1 MMMKSN
7 FGQIK
12 DIYDVLWVYN
22 DGLYE
27 LGVCHYRSIVKV
39 VIISS
44 YLSIFLELEGE
55 GEDFSLFY
63 VQ

>member
-22 DGLYE
+22 DSLYE

-39 VIISS
+39 VIIGS
-44 YLSIFLELEGE
+44 YLSIFLE

>member
-1 MMMKSN
+1 MMKSN

-39 VIISS
+39 VIIGS

-55 GEDFSLFY
+55 DFSLFY

>member
-1 MMMKSN
+1 MMKSN

-27 LGVCHYRSIVKV
+27 LDVCHYRSIVKV
-39 VIISS
+39 VIIGS
-44 YLSIFLELEGE
+44 YLSIFLEE
-55 GEDFSLFY
+55 
-63 VQ
+63 

>member
-1 MMMKSN
+1 MMKSN

-44 YLSIFLELEGE
+44 IFIYLVDTVKVAYLDVDI
-55 GEDFSLFY
+55 
-63 VQ
+63 